1 MATKTHGRTA
11 SGRPI
16 TGKLISVLA
25 KKAEVG
31 YDVEKTL
38 RRRMARSKRK
48 SYNTRS

>member
-1 MATKTHGRTA
+1 MKTRVRTA
-11 SGRPI
+11 SGIPI

-38 RRRMARSKRK
+38 RRRLVRSKGK
-48 SYNTRS
+48 PYNTRS